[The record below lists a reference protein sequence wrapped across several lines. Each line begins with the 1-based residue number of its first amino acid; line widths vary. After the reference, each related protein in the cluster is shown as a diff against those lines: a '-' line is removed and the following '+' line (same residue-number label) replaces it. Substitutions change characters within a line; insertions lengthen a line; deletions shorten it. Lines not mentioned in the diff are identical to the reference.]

1 MPISKRWDRTLPQ
14 IVKDIDMH
22 TESIERWVHDHTFGQ
37 EVRRSAEK
45 RTLIVSIVTVLTM
58 VVEIV
63 AGLAFGS
70 MALLA
75 DGLHMGSHASALAI
89 SVFAYRYTRIHASDS
104 RFNFGTG
111 KVNSL
116 AAFASASTL
125 ALFAFAMAWESVR
138 RFISPVAIGFDQAI
152 LVAIIGLIVNGACL
166 AILGGH
172 VHSLGRGNRKQGE
185 DDNHPHEHPRHAGEG
200 KNHRHNVQHPSIP
213 HEHKD
218 HNLRS
223 AYLHVLADA
232 LTSVLAIF
240 ALLAGKY
247 LGQKWLD
254 PFMGL
259 VGAALVTRWSWGLLR
274 SSARVLLDMQAP
286 REVVEAI
293 RNAIE
298 SEGDNRVSDMHVW
311 SVGPGIYAAEIA
323 IISAR
328 PLDPDAYYRFLP
340 EELGLVHV
348 TFETHLCAA
357 HDRDA
362 L

>member
-1 MPISKRWDRTLPQ
+1 
-14 IVKDIDMH
+14 MH
-22 TESIERWVHDHTFGQ
+22 TESIERWVHNHTFGQ
-37 EVRRSAEK
+37 DEKRSAEK
-45 RTLIVSIVTVLTM
+45 RTLIVSVVTLLTM
-58 VVEIV
+58 VAEIL

-89 SVFAYRYTRIHASDS
+89 SVFAYRYTRTHAKDA

-116 AAFASASTL
+116 AAFASATML
-125 ALFAFAMAWESVR
+125 ALFALVMAWESIG
-138 RFISPVAIGFDQAI
+138 RFMSPVPIGFNSAI
-152 LVAIIGLIVNGACL
+152 LVAALGLIVNGACL

-172 VHSLGRGNRKQGE
+172 GHS
-185 DDNHPHEHPRHAGEG
+185 
-200 KNHRHNVQHPSIP
+200 

-247 LGQKWLD
+247 LGQAWLD

-259 VGAALVTRWSWGLLR
+259 VGATLVVRWSWGLLR

-286 REVVEAI
+286 DGVGEAI
-293 RNAIE
+293 RSAIE
-298 SEGDNRVSDMHVW
+298 SEGDNRIADLHVW

-323 IISAR
+323 IVSSR
-328 PLDPDAYYRFLP
+328 PLDPDSYYNILP
-340 EELGLVHV
+340 GDLGLVHV
-348 TFETHLCAA
+348 TVETHLCAA
-357 HDRDA
+357 HVREA

>member
-1 MPISKRWDRTLPQ
+1 
-14 IVKDIDMH
+14 MH

-37 EVRRSAEK
+37 DEKRSAEK
-45 RTLIVSIVTVLTM
+45 RTLIVSVVTLLTM
-58 VVEIV
+58 VAEIW

-89 SVFAYRYTRIHASDS
+89 SVFAYRYTRIHARDS

-116 AAFASASTL
+116 AAFASATML
-125 ALFAFAMAWESVR
+125 ALFALVMAWESIG
-138 RFISPVAIGFDQAI
+138 RFISPVAIGFNSAI
-152 LVAIIGLIVNGACL
+152 LVAALGLIVNGACL
-166 AILGGH
+166 AIFGGH
-172 VHSLGRGNRKQGE
+172 GHS
-185 DDNHPHEHPRHAGEG
+185 
-200 KNHRHNVQHPSIP
+200 

-223 AYLHVLADA
+223 AYIHVLADA

-247 LGQKWLD
+247 LGQQWLD

-259 VGAALVTRWSWGLLR
+259 VGATLVVRWSWGLLR

-286 REVVEAI
+286 EEVGEAI
-293 RNAIE
+293 RRAIE
-298 SEGDNRVSDMHVW
+298 SESDNRIADLHVW

-323 IISAR
+323 IVSSR
-328 PLDPDAYYRFLP
+328 PLDPDSYYNILP
-340 EELGLVHV
+340 GKLGLVHV
-348 TFETHLCAA
+348 TVETHLCAA
-357 HDRDA
+357 HVREA